1 MKTIYFITGNKGKFS
16 EVKEKLK
23 TLDVEIIQKDIGY
36 PEVQADSLE
45 EVVRYGIEHI
55 REKFSNPFII
65 EDAGLF
71 INALEGFPGVYSK
84 YVFFTI
90 GCKGILKLLEDRRKR
105 TAVFRSVYAYS
116 EPKKEPT
123 LFIGECIG
131 TIAAKEKGE
140 GGFGYDPIFI
150 SKGESRTFAEMSIS
164 EKNMFS
170 HRGKALDK
178 LVDFLKENTPIQRK

>member
-23 TLDVEIIQKDIGY
+23 RLDVAVIQENLGY
-36 PEVQADSLE
+36 PEVQGDSLE
-45 EVVRYGIEHI
+45 EVAGCGVEHI
-55 REKFSNPFII
+55 KKRFLPPFII

-71 INALEGFPGVYSK
+71 VDALDGFPGVYSK

-90 GCKGILKLLEDRRKR
+90 GCKGILKLLEDKKRR

-116 EPKKEPT
+116 EPNNKP
-123 LFIGECIG
+123 LFFIGECQGII
-131 TIAAKEKGE
+131 TTKERGE

-150 SKGESRTFAEMSIS
+150 PDGETKTFAEMGTE
-164 EKNMFS
+164 EKNTFS

-178 LVDFLKENTPIQRK
+178 LIDFLKEK

>member
-23 TLDVEIIQKDIGY
+23 RLDVAVIQENLGY
-36 PEVQADSLE
+36 PEVQGDSLE
-45 EVVRYGIEHI
+45 EVAGYGVEHI
-55 REKFSNPFII
+55 KKRFLHPFII

-71 INALEGFPGVYSK
+71 VDALDGFPGVYSK

-90 GCKGILKLLEDRRKR
+90 GCKGILKLLEDKKRR

-116 EPKKEPT
+116 EPNNKP
-123 LFIGECIG
+123 LFFIGECQGII
-131 TIAAKEKGE
+131 TTKERGE

-150 SKGESRTFAEMSIS
+150 PDGETKTFAEMNTE
-164 EKNMFS
+164 EKNTFS

-178 LVDFLKENTPIQRK
+178 LIYFLKEK